1 MEHNP
6 ARAFD
11 LYLQAAQDN
20 DPIGERLL
28 ALAFRDGIGTPPRQ
42 DELVAWL
49 NRASQHGDAEA
60 MYLLSEV
67 YAEGQGVA
75 RDEQRSKWY
84 LFEAAEHGHALSAA
98 RVGNDFAA
106 GSHHAE
112 AAHWLRIALDK
123 AAREVRFSTGR

>member
-1 MEHNP
+1 MN
-6 ARAFD
+6 
-11 LYLQAAQDN
+11 N
-20 DPIGERLL
+20 DPIRERLL

-42 DELVAWL
+42 DEFVAWL

-67 YAEGQGVA
+67 YADGQGVA
-75 RDEQRSKWY
+75 RDEQRSKLY

-98 RVGNDFAA
+98 RVGNDSAA
-106 GSHHAE
+106 GSHNAK

-123 AAREVRFSTGR
+123 AARESVFLPEDNSSYRGRQLALAS

>member
-11 LYLQAAQDN
+11 FYLQAAQNN

-42 DELVAWL
+42 DEFVAWL

-67 YAEGQGVA
+67 YADGQGGSRRTKVA
-75 RDEQRSKWY
+75 VVS
-84 LFEAAEHGHALSAA
+84 L
-98 RVGNDFAA
+98 
-106 GSHHAE
+106 
-112 AAHWLRIALDK
+112 
-123 AAREVRFSTGR
+123 